1 MSDPIRVLIVDDH
14 TVVREGLSA
23 LLSAPKYGVQVAGM
37 ARDGE
42 EAVSRARELRPDVIL
57 MDMVMPRKSGLE
69 AIREILAEQPDT
81 RILMLTSYSNEN
93 EITAAIR
100 SGAMGYLR
108 KDSSVE
114 ELVHAIR
121 SVAMG
126 QMSLPPELAQRI
138 MSGQPA
144 PEPVF
149 PGNELT
155 DRELEVLKCLGEGMS
170 NKEIA
175 ETLHISTATVRSHVS
190 HVLSKLNV
198 SNRTQAAIYAREQ
211 GMIG

>member
-1 MSDPIRVLIVDDH
+1 MSESIRVLIVDDH

-23 LLSAPKYGVQVAGM
+23 LLSAEKYGVQVAGT
-37 ARDGE
+37 ARDGV
-42 EAVSRARELRPDVIL
+42 EAVARARELRPDVIL

-69 AIREILAEQPDT
+69 AIQEILAEQPDA
-81 RILMLTSYSNEN
+81 RILMLTSYSNDN

-100 SGAMGYLR
+100 SGALGYLR

-126 QMSLPPELAQRI
+126 RMSLPPELAQR
-138 MSGQPA
+138 MMQMQTSPA
-144 PEPVF
+144 PAF

-155 DRELEVLKCLGEGMS
+155 DRELEVLERLSEGLS
-170 NKEIA
+170 NKDIA
-175 ETLHISTATVRSHVS
+175 ARLHISTATVRSHVS
-190 HVLSKLNV
+190 HILSKLNV
-198 SNRTQAAIYAREQ
+198 TNRTQAAIYAREQ
-211 GMIG
+211 KLID